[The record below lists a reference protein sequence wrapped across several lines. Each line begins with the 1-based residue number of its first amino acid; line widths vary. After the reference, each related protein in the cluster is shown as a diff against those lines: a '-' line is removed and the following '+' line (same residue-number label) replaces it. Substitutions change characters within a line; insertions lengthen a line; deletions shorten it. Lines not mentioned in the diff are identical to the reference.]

1 MRRRIEVSV
10 YQAHKYERVGASQPS
25 VERRSAVAFNPAIGR
40 GSTFLLAAPLPL

>member
-25 VERRSAVAFNPAIGR
+25 VERRSAVALTRQFAVVVL
-40 GSTFLLAAPLPL
+40 FY